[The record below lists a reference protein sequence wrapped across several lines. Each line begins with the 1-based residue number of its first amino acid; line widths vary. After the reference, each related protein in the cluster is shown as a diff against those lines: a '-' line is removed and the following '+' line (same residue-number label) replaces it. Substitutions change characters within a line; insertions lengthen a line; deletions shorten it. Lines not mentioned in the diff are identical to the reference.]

1 MAKKF
6 SDSILGALPVV
17 PPMKSERTVFAV
29 AADGAYLERVFRAC
43 EEPPTSAARFRTIEE
58 LSQALAQF
66 ERIALAFVLLVEPR
80 GDSIDIPALR
90 RLRLDFPQMVL
101 MTLLGECDQQ
111 SALRLQ
117 SLGVHGI
124 LLPPFERINLGRE
137 IATAVPNVPNFKR
150 HPDLMRRGS
159 VRMDFV
165 IPSDLTYVLGINYHI
180 SNLLK
185 EFGFPA
191 QDTRVNVPLACD
203 EAITNAIVH
212 GNESRADKKVSIQI
226 YVSPNRFRIRVR
238 DEGEGFDLA
247 RVANPTQGEAL
258 LRASGRGVY
267 LMRSIMDFVD
277 FREGGRV
284 VELEKRNANASGTG
298 HENGNGVGNGSTPHA

>member
-1 MAKKF
+1 MAKKS
-6 SDSILGALPVV
+6 SDSILGVTPVV
-17 PPMKSERTVFAV
+17 PSMKSERTVFAV
-29 AADGAYLERVFRAC
+29 ASDGAYLEQVFAAC
-43 EEPPTSAARFRTIEE
+43 AEPPSSAARFVTIGE

-80 GDSIDIPALR
+80 GDRIDIPALR

-111 SALRLQ
+111 TALRLQ
-117 SLGVHGI
+117 SIGVHGI

-165 IPSDLTYVLGINYHI
+165 IPSDLTYVLGVNYHI

-185 EFGFPA
+185 EFGYPA

-238 DEGEGFDLA
+238 DEGPGFDLA
-247 RVANPTQGEAL
+247 HVANPTQGEAL

-267 LMRSIMDFVD
+267 LMRSIMDSVEFK
-277 FREGGRV
+277 EGGRV
-284 VELEKRNANASGTG
+284 VELEKRNANAGG
-298 HENGNGVGNGSTPHA
+298 ENGNGIGNGTTSHA